1 MIYPCPYCETKLNLY
16 PEHIGKTISC
26 PACNR
31 AFVANDTSPVTI
43 ATPEQIKAESPTSFK
58 SIFNIVLKVFLAIFL
73 LGLIIAVVLGVI
85 GIIHG
90 MTSTTIEDKIRGAEK
105 VLESSTP
112 QSEADRK
119 SAETLRELDAEAG
132 F

>member
-1 MIYPCPYCETKLNLY
+1 M
-16 PEHIGKTISC
+16 
-26 PACNR
+26 
-31 AFVANDTSPVTI
+31 
-43 ATPEQIKAESPTSFK
+43 
-58 SIFNIVLKVFLAIFL
+58 FLAIFL

-105 VLESSTP
+105 VLESKTPLYSAP

-119 SAETLRELDAEAG
+119 AAETLRELDAEAG